1 MTTAVIVQA
10 RWGSSRLPGK
20 VMRPLGEATA
30 LRRVL
35 DRCARI
41 PGADVVVCAVPDSE
55 DSDPVAKEAARAGA
69 VVVRGSERDV
79 LARYAK
85 AATHVGASTVIRV
98 TSDCP
103 FIDPALCGRVLTL
116 LEETAADYA
125 CNSMPPSWPH
135 GLDCEAF
142 PARLLHW
149 ACNLSNDDFEREHVT
164 PWINRN
170 ESLVKAT
177 LTGPGGGIARMRW
190 TLDYPEDYAFAQAV
204 YEALGERAAA
214 ATAAE
219 IAALVMRRPD
229 IPALNAMRHDEA
241 RLASPRRADMATP
254 PLSLALAA

>member
-1 MTTAVIVQA
+1 MTIAVIVQA

-20 VMRPLGEATA
+20 TLLDLGGQTV

-35 DRCARI
+35 DRRARS
-41 PGADVVVCAVPDSE
+41 PGADVVVCAVPDTA
-55 DSDPVAKEAARAGA
+55 DSDPVAAEAKRAGA
-69 VVVRGSERDV
+69 VVVRGSEKDV

-85 AATHVGASTVIRV
+85 AATYVGAETVIRI

-103 FIDPALCGRVLTL
+103 FIDPALTGRVLTL
-116 LEETAADYA
+116 MEETGADYA
-125 CNSMPPSWPH
+125 CNSMPASWPH
-135 GLDCEAF
+135 GLDCEVF

-149 ACNLSNDDFEREHVT
+149 ACNLANDPYEREHVT
-164 PWINRN
+164 PWINAN
-170 ESLVKAT
+170 TKLMKAS

-190 TLDYPEDYAFAQAV
+190 TLDYPEDYAFARGV
-204 YEALGERAAA
+204 YDALGERAAT

-241 RLASPRRADMATP
+241 RLASPARADVATP